1 MLVLPKA
8 RLVYLATPK
17 TASQSIRAMLAP
29 HAETPETAR
38 QFPHMNAA
46 TYGRR
51 WAPFLADALG
61 FAPETIAV
69 MREPM
74 EQMESWFR
82 YRQRDALIGHPN
94 STLGVSFADFVE
106 GRLADPQPPFAAVGR
121 QDRFLGFLDG
131 GPPVTHVFDYAR
143 LDLLVAFLQGRLDA
157 PLSLEARNVSPTAKA
172 GPPDLPPALL
182 KRFHAAHA
190 AEFALYARVSA
201 TGYLLTRG

>member
-8 RLVYLATPK
+8 RVVYLATPK
-17 TASQSIRAMLAP
+17 TASQAIRAMLSP

-46 TYGRR
+46 TYARR
-51 WAPFLADALG
+51 WAPFLLDTLG
-61 FAPETIAV
+61 YAPETIAV

-74 EQMESWFR
+74 EQMKSWFR
-82 YRQRDALIGHPN
+82 YRQRESLIGHPN
-94 STLGVSFADFVE
+94 STYGISFADFVE

-121 QDRFLGFLDG
+121 QDRFLGFLEG

-143 LDLLVAFLQGRLDA
+143 LDLFVAFLQGRLDT
-157 PLSLEARNVSPTAKA
+157 PLSLESRNMSPPEDAN
-172 GPPDLPPALL
+172 PPDLPSSLL
-182 KRFHAAHA
+182 KRFRSVHA